1 MWALD
6 KTQQRGI
13 NRWNHSNDK
22 HTGKNTANSN
32 WGLPTLQ
39 RARPWDP
46 KGWEQGGGFFGP
58 ARLRAWDSTVSSS
71 GVRGGDLKNLD
82 LEVLWVLM
90 SERSLSEVQHCL
102 SLLLYSSTYCC
113 YYGTGSIPGRQV
125 VAASTTVIHT
135 QARYCLLTAN
145 WGYVTT
151 EW

>member
-1 MWALD
+1 MISTRA
-6 KTQQRGI
+6 KT
-13 NRWNHSNDK
+13 
-22 HTGKNTANSN
+22 
-32 WGLPTLQ
+32 LPTATEGCQLCNELDLETQ
-39 RARPWDP
+39 RADSR
-46 KGWEQGGGFFGP
+46 GGFFGP

-71 GVRGGDLKNLD
+71 GVRGGALKNLD

-90 SERSLSEVQHCL
+90 SERSLSEVQHCP

-151 EW
+151 E